1 MFEDPSIPPGVR
13 AMRKFALLS
22 VVAVAPFVA
31 ACRAPV
37 SPITPASPA
46 SGYDVVITNG
56 RIVDGTGNAWF
67 WGDVGVRGDRI
78 VRVTPRGLLS
88 AAAAARHIDAR
99 GLVVAPGFID
109 IQAQSYDNFMVG
121 DGRAL
126 SMITQGI
133 TTAILGEGDTP
144 APVSA
149 RLLAGMT
156 DTAARRLATQFMGP
170 HGFGQ
175 WLDFMVRRGLSQNVG
190 SFVGSGTVRGYAKGM
205 ALSSFSGAER
215 DTVRAMVR
223 RVMEDGAFGVASAL
237 QYPPDN
243 FNSTTDLI
251 ESAKAM
257 APLGGVYITHMRSEA
272 NRLLEGVDEA
282 IRIGRE
288 GGVPV
293 EIYHLKA
300 AGVRNWGKERA
311 VLAKIDS
318 ARTAGQDVQANMY
331 LYVAGANSF
340 SSCVPPKYAADG
352 KLLQNLRNAALR
364 PAILADL
371 HADDP
376 TYDNSCLS
384 AGPDGVMVVGFTR
397 PELKQYEGKRLA
409 EIATLMGRDWAEVII
424 DLNVAEEAKL
434 DEILFMMSEENV
446 REQIRQPWM
455 KWGTDAGAQ
464 DPATAHGMTHPR
476 AYGDFPRLF
485 GKYVREEKVI
495 SLEEAVRKATSAVTT
510 RLSMADRGLIKV
522 GMKADILVFDPAT
535 IGDRATFEK
544 PHQLSVG
551 MQTVLVNGVEVV
563 RDGTHTGARPGQA
576 VRGPGWT
583 GWTSPR

>member
-13 AMRKFALLS
+13 AMRKFALMS
-22 VVAVAPFVA
+22 VVAVLPFVA

-37 SPITPASPA
+37 ASITPASPV

-56 RIVDGTGNAWF
+56 RIVDGTGNVWF

-88 AAAAARHIDAR
+88 AAAATRRIDAR
-99 GLVVAPGFID
+99 GLVVTPGFID

-149 RLLAGMT
+149 KLLAGVT
-156 DTAARRLATQFMGP
+156 DTAARRLAQQFMGP

-175 WLDFMVRRGLSQNVG
+175 WLDFMVRRGVSQNVG

-243 FNSTTDLI
+243 FNSTADLI
-251 ESAKAM
+251 ESARAM

-331 LYVAGANSF
+331 LYVAGANPF

-371 HADDP
+371 HADDL

-464 DPATAHGMTHPR
+464 DPATSHGMTHPR

-563 RDGTHTGARPGQA
+563 RDGAHTGARPGQA

>member
-510 RLSMADRGLIKV
+510 RLSIADRGLIKV

>member
-46 SGYDVVITNG
+46 SGYDLVITNG

-535 IGDRATFEK
+535 IGDRATFDK

>member
-46 SGYDVVITNG
+46 SGYDLVITNG